1 MDKRGAGVLVRAL
14 GLVGQLGFTLTGG
27 IAAGLGVGWL
37 LDNWLGTR
45 AVFKVMGIFLGLAG
59 GGFTAYRLLSEF
71 LREAAKHDAKRNEAH
86 DEAHDGKRNDG
97 E

>member
-1 MDKRGAGVLVRAL
+1 MDKRGTGALVRAL

-27 IAAGLGVGWL
+27 IAAGLGVGWA

-45 AVFKVMGIFLGLAG
+45 AVFKVIGIFLGLAG
-59 GGFTAYRLLSEF
+59 GALTTYRLLAEF
-71 LREAAKHDAKRNEAH
+71 MRGTAKHDHK
-86 DEAHDGKRNDG
+86 HDGKRDDG